1 MFSRYSKHLYKQVFY
16 WADDLKGEV
25 DKVFTQALFLSGDPG
40 PPSISW
46 GRKFTQ
52 LFIPPF
58 KIASSLG
65 FDSIMMIIV
74 MIIIMTVIVMISIMI
89 VSTIIRTLGTPHHSL
104 REPKL
109 PPHTCFWQ
117 FSLES
122 IFHNMKRHIFLS
134 LLLPPLHYYLHHHY
148 DNHQN
153 RDHHQHNHLIVLFH

>member
-122 IFHNMKRHIFLS
+122 IFLS
-134 LLLPPLHYYLHHHY
+134 LDEGTYFPITTAAPSPLLPPPP
-148 DNHQN
+148 
-153 RDHHQHNHLIVLFH
+153 LITIKIGITMNTIIL